1 MQNFRCTKCGREFS
15 ATQTNGMVI
24 CPFCGQQY
32 IVSAPSQQPQQ
43 PQGQAWGQPQ
53 QPQQPQGQ
61 AWGQPQQPQQPQGQ
75 AWGQPQ
81 QPQGQAWGQPQQPQ
95 QPQGQAW
102 GQPQHPPVQGG
113 GWENPNGQQNRQYA
127 YGAAPQGGGVFDAG
141 PSGKSR
147 GVAGILAILLGGLG
161 VHYFYMGK
169 STAGIVFLLIS
180 LLSCGL
186 LAAITGLISLIQG
199 IMFLTQSQAE
209 FEKKYVNS
217 PKQIPLF

>member
-32 IVSAPSQQPQQ
+32 IVSAPSQ
-43 PQGQAWGQPQ
+43 
-53 QPQQPQGQ
+53 
-61 AWGQPQQPQQPQGQ
+61 
-75 AWGQPQ
+75 QPQ

>member
-61 AWGQPQQPQQPQGQ
+61 AWEQPQQPQQPQGQ

-81 QPQGQAWGQPQQPQ
+81 QPQQPQGQTWGQPQ